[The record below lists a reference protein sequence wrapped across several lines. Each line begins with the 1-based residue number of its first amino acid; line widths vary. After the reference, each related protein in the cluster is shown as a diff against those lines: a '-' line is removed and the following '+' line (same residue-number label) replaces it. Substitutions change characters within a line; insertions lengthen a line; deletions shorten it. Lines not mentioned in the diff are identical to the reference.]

1 MIKLAPNIC
10 KLVRWVANMEN
21 TTLSKTDR
29 NILAAMRADA
39 RMSITE
45 LAAATGT
52 SRATAKT
59 RLDALKAS
67 GRIRRFTIETDVD
80 VEGEIRAISMIAL
93 QGKMPAL
100 NDRPTLNLVFLID
113 TSGSMDDASKLTK
126 IPEVS
131 TIYSTNGAWDLVVEI
146 KTDSLVRFDYVLREI
161 REVPGVLNSESC
173 LLLSRVTS

>member
-1 MIKLAPNIC
+1 MRSHMAKMDSSA
-10 KLVRWVANMEN
+10 
-21 TTLSKTDR
+21 LSATDR
-29 NILAAMRADA
+29 KILAALRSNA

-45 LAAATGT
+45 LAATTGT

-59 RLDALKAS
+59 RMDALKES

-80 VEGEIRAISMIAL
+80 VEGEVKAISLIEL
-93 QGKMPAL
+93 QGKMSRAVI
-100 NDRPTLNLVFLID
+100 RTI
-113 TSGSMDDASKLTK
+113 SK

-146 KTDSLVRFDYVLREI
+146 RTDSLVRFDRILREI

-173 LLLSRVTS
+173 LLLSRA

>member
-1 MIKLAPNIC
+1 MDS
-10 KLVRWVANMEN
+10 N
-21 TTLSKTDR
+21 TISATDR
-29 NILAAMRADA
+29 RILAALRADA

-59 RLDALKAS
+59 RLDALKES

-80 VEGEIRAISMIAL
+80 VEGEVKAISLIEL
-93 QGKMPAL
+93 QGKMSRAVI
-100 NDRPTLNLVFLID
+100 RTI
-113 TSGSMDDASKLTK
+113 SK
-126 IPEVS
+126 IPEVT

-146 KTDSLVRFDYVLREI
+146 STDSLVRFDRILREI

-173 LLLSRVTS
+173 LLLSRA